1 MNIRWISILVMV
13 AVLGCGQAG
22 SGDQATPT
30 VAKAIA
36 VVMATAGNSVS
47 GEITFQATDQGI
59 RVTGRLEGL
68 TPGEHGFHIHQYG
81 DCSAPDGSS
90 AGGHFNPAN
99 SAHASPTSAER
110 HVGDLGNITA
120 DEHGIVELDMVDS
133 QLAFSG
139 PNSIIGR
146 AVVVHGGPDDFTS
159 QPSGAA
165 GPRVGC
171 GVIGIASN

>member
-1 MNIRWISILVMV
+1 MSIRWISMLVMV
-13 AVLGCGQAG
+13 AMVGCGSARN
-22 SGDQATPT
+22 SGQATPT
-30 VAKAIA
+30 VAKA
-36 VVMATAGNSVS
+36 VVVISATSGNTVN
-47 GEITFQATDQGI
+47 GVITFQATEQGI
-59 RVTGRLEGL
+59 RVVGRLEGL

-81 DCSAPDGSS
+81 DCSAADGSS

-99 SAHASPTSAER
+99 SAHGSPASAER

-120 DEHGIVELDMVDS
+120 DEHGIAELDMVDS

-146 AVVVHGGPDDFTS
+146 AVVVHGGPDDMQS

-171 GVIGIASN
+171 GVIGIASD